1 MHVVT
6 FVSQK
11 GGSGKSTLCCA
22 LAVAAQLDGRRVA
35 LVDLDPQ
42 GSTVAWVEAR
52 NKMRGWMPEGTGPT
66 DIPLRKVGAAR
77 IGAWIAEAR
86 ARNAGSGLLVLIDT
100 AGTAD
105 DDVTAALKG
114 ADAVLVP
121 VQPSPQDMR
130 ALAPTL
136 RQVREHAPGRFA
148 FVLSRASHLQAREN
162 GEIIAGLERHGP
174 VAGVIMDRVEFKRS
188 IGQGYGPHESA
199 TASKAAAEIG
209 TLWEHVKQKIEGER
223 GVEVEA

>member
-35 LVDLDPQ
+35 MVDLDPQ
-42 GSTVAWVEAR
+42 GSTAAWVEAR
-52 NKMRGWMPEGTGPT
+52 EKLRSWMPDETRPT

-77 IGAWIAEAR
+77 IGAWLEEAK
-86 ARNAGSGLLVLIDT
+86 ARNIAGDLLVLIDT
-100 AGTAD
+100 AGNTS

-114 ADAVLVP
+114 SDVVLVP

-136 RQVREHAPGRFA
+136 RQVREHAAGRFA
-148 FVLSRASHLQAREN
+148 FVLSRASHLQNREN
-162 GEIIAGLERHGP
+162 AEIIAGLERHGP
-174 VAGVIMDRVEFKRS
+174 VAGVVMDRVEFKRS

-199 TASKAAAEIG
+199 TASKAAGEVD
-209 TLWEHVKQKIEGER
+209 TLWDHIKQKIEGAR
-223 GVEVEA
+223 GVAIEA